1 MAVKTMIEAIRD
13 GLREEMERDE
23 RVFVLGED
31 VGPRGGVFGVTDG
44 FFKQFGPMR
53 VLDTPLAESL
63 IAGAAI
69 GASMNGMRPVAE
81 MQFADFSHPAM
92 DQIMNEAAKIRFR
105 SNNDFNVPLVIRM
118 PYGGGIHGALYH
130 SQSVEALYGHIP
142 GLIVVIPSN
151 PYDAKGMLKAA
162 IRDPDPVIFLEHK
175 GAYRLIKGD
184 VPEED
189 YTVPLGKAAIA
200 REGSDM
206 TAIAY
211 GMMLHHCLKA
221 AEEIAKEGI
230 EVEVVDVRTIS
241 PLDRETIIDSVKK
254 TGKAIVVYEDNRSGG
269 WGAEISASIAEA
281 AFAYLDGPI
290 VRVTGPD
297 IPAMPYNHNQE
308 AYFMPNPE
316 KILKAMKELAAY

>member
-13 GLREEMERDE
+13 GLREEMEKDE
-23 RVFVLGED
+23 RVFIMGED

-44 FFKQFGPMR
+44 FFKQFGPER
-53 VLDTPLAESL
+53 VIDTPLAESM

-69 GASMNGMRPVAE
+69 GAAVNGMRPVAE

-92 DQIMNEAAKIRFR
+92 DQLMNEAAKIRFR
-105 SNNDFNVPLVIRM
+105 SNNAFNVPMVVRM

-142 GLIVVIPSN
+142 GLVVVIPSN
-151 PYDAKGMLKAA
+151 PYDAKGLLKAA
-162 IRDPDPVIFLEHK
+162 IREPDPVIFLEHK
-175 GAYRLIKGD
+175 GAYRLIKGE
-184 VPEED
+184 VPDED
-189 YTVPLGKAAIA
+189 YTVPLGKAAVV
-200 REGSDM
+200 REGKHM
-206 TAIAY
+206 TAVAY
-211 GMMLHHCLKA
+211 GMMLHHCLKV
-221 AEEIAKEGI
+221 AEDLSQEGI

-241 PLDRETIIDSVKK
+241 PLDRETIVNSVKK
-254 TGKAIVVYEDNRSGG
+254 TGKAIVVYEDNYSGG

-290 VRVTGPD
+290 VRVAGPD

-308 AYFMPNPE
+308 AFFMPNPE
-316 KILKAMKELAAY
+316 KIAKAMRELAAY

>member
-13 GLREEMERDE
+13 GLREEMEHDE
-23 RVFVLGED
+23 RVFILGED

-44 FFKQFGPMR
+44 FHKQFGGLR

-69 GASMNGMRPVAE
+69 GAALNGLRPVAE

-92 DQIMNEAAKIRFR
+92 DQIMNEAAKIRYR
-105 SNNDFNVPLVIRM
+105 SNNAYHVPMVIRM

-151 PYDAKGMLKAA
+151 PYDAKGLLRSA

-175 GAYRLIKGD
+175 GAYRLIKGE
-184 VPEED
+184 VPEGD
-189 YTVPLGKAAIA
+189 YTVPLGKAAVV
-200 REGSDM
+200 REGEDM

-221 AEEIAKEGI
+221 AEELGREGV

-241 PLDRETIIDSVKK
+241 PLDRDTIVKSVKK
-254 TGKAIVVYEDNRSGG
+254 TGKAIVVYEDNYSGG

-290 VRVTGPD
+290 MRVTGPD
-297 IPAMPYNHNQE
+297 IPAMPYNHPQE
-308 AYFMPNPE
+308 EYFMPNPE
-316 KILKAMKELAAY
+316 KIAKAMRELAAY

>member
-13 GLREEMERDE
+13 GLREEMEKDE
-23 RVFVLGED
+23 RVFILGED

-53 VLDTPLAESL
+53 VLDTPLAESV

-69 GASMNGMRPVAE
+69 GAAMNGMRPVAE

-142 GLIVVIPSN
+142 GLTVVIPSN

-221 AEEIAKEGI
+221 AEEMAKEGV

-290 VRVTGPD
+290 IRVTGPD

-308 AYFMPNPE
+308 AFFMPNPE

>member
-13 GLREEMERDE
+13 GLREEMEKDD

-53 VLDTPLAESL
+53 VLDTPLAESV

-69 GASMNGMRPVAE
+69 GASLNGMRPVAE

-142 GLIVVIPSN
+142 GLTVVIPSN

-221 AEEIAKEGI
+221 AEEMAKERV

-308 AYFMPNPE
+308 AFFMPNPE

>member
-13 GLREEMERDE
+13 GLREEMERDD
-23 RVFVLGED
+23 RVFVMGED

-44 FFKQFGPMR
+44 FFKQFGPTR
-53 VLDTPLAESL
+53 VIDAPLAESV

-69 GASMNGMRPVAE
+69 GAAINGMRPVAE

-92 DQIMNEAAKIRFR
+92 DQIMNEAAKIRYR
-105 SNNDFNVPLVIRM
+105 SNGAFNVPMVVRM

-142 GLIVVIPSN
+142 GLTVVIPSN

-175 GAYRLIKGD
+175 GAYRLIRGE
-184 VPEED
+184 VPDED
-189 YTVPLGKAAIA
+189 YTVPLGKAAVV
-200 REGSDM
+200 RQGGDM

-221 AEEIAKEGI
+221 AEEMAGTGV

-241 PLDRETIIDSVKK
+241 PLDRDTIIESVKK
-254 TGKAIVVYEDNRSGG
+254 TGKALVVYEDNRSGG

-281 AFAYLDGPI
+281 AIEYLDGPI
-290 VRVTGPD
+290 LRVTGPD
-297 IPAMPYNHNQE
+297 VPAMPYNHAQE
-308 AYFMPNPE
+308 EFFMPNPE
-316 KILKAMKELAAY
+316 KILSAMRELAAY

>member
-13 GLREEMERDE
+13 GLREEMEKDD
-23 RVFVLGED
+23 RVFVMGED

-44 FFKQFGPMR
+44 FFKQFGPER
-53 VLDTPLAESL
+53 VIDTPLAESM

-69 GASMNGMRPVAE
+69 GAALNGMRPVAE

-105 SNNDFNVPLVIRM
+105 SNNAFNVPMVIRM

-142 GLIVVIPSN
+142 GLIVAIPSN
-151 PYDAKGMLKAA
+151 PHDAKGMLKAA

-189 YTVPLGKAAIA
+189 YTVPLGKAAVV
-200 REGSDM
+200 REGQHM
-206 TAIAY
+206 TAVAY

-221 AEEIAKEGI
+221 ADELARENI

-241 PLDRETIIDSVKK
+241 PLDRETIVNSVKK
-254 TGKAIVVYEDNRSGG
+254 TGKAIVVYEDNYSGG

-290 VRVTGPD
+290 VRVAGPD

-308 AYFMPNPE
+308 AFFMPNPE
-316 KILKAMKELAAY
+316 KIAKAMRELAAY

>member
-1 MAVKTMIEAIRD
+1 MAVKTLIEAIRD

-44 FFKQFGPMR
+44 FFKQFGPDR
-53 VLDTPLAESL
+53 VIDTPLAESV

-69 GASMNGMRPVAE
+69 GASINGMRPVAE
-81 MQFADFSHPAM
+81 IQFADFSHPAM
-92 DQIMNEAAKIRFR
+92 DQIMNEAAKIRYR
-105 SNNDFNVPLVIRM
+105 SNNDFNCPIVIRM

-142 GLIVVIPSN
+142 GLVVVAPSN

-184 VPEED
+184 VPEGD
-189 YTVPLGKAAIA
+189 YTVPLGKAAVA
-200 REGSDM
+200 RPGTDM

-221 AEEIAKEGI
+221 AEEMAKEGV

-241 PLDRETIIDSVKK
+241 PLDRDTIVSSVKK

-290 VRVTGPD
+290 MRVTGPD
-297 IPAMPYNHNQE
+297 VPAMPYNHNQE
-308 AYFMPNPE
+308 AEFMPNVD

>member
-13 GLREEMERDE
+13 GLREEMEKDE
-23 RVFVLGED
+23 RVFILGED

-44 FFKQFGPMR
+44 FHKQFGGLR

-69 GASMNGMRPVAE
+69 GAAMNGLRPVAE

-92 DQIMNEAAKIRFR
+92 DQIMNEAAKIRYR
-105 SNNDFNVPLVIRM
+105 SNNTYHVPMVIRM

-151 PYDAKGMLKAA
+151 PYDAKGLLRSA

-175 GAYRLIKGD
+175 GAYRLIKGE
-184 VPEED
+184 VPEGE
-189 YTVPLGKAAIA
+189 YTVPLGKAAVV
-200 REGSDM
+200 REGKDM

-221 AEEIAKEGI
+221 AEELAKDDV

-241 PLDRETIIDSVKK
+241 PLDRDTIVNSVKK
-254 TGKAIVVYEDNRSGG
+254 TGKAIVVYEDNYSGG

-290 VRVTGPD
+290 MRVTGPD
-297 IPAMPYNHNQE
+297 IPAMPYNHPQE
-308 AYFMPNPE
+308 EYFMPNPE
-316 KILKAMKELAAY
+316 KIAKAMRELAAY

>member
-13 GLREEMERDE
+13 GLREEMESDD
-23 RVFVLGED
+23 RVFVMGED

-44 FFKQFGPMR
+44 FFKQFGAER
-53 VLDTPLAESL
+53 VLDTPLAESM

-69 GASMNGMRPVAE
+69 GAAINGMRPVAE

-105 SNNDFNVPLVIRM
+105 SNGAFGVPMVIRM

-151 PYDAKGMLKAA
+151 PYDAKGLLKAA
-162 IRDPDPVIFLEHK
+162 IREPDPVIFLEHK
-175 GAYRLIKGD
+175 GAYRLIKGE
-184 VPEED
+184 VPDED
-189 YTVPLGKAAIA
+189 YTVPLGKAAVA
-200 REGSDM
+200 REGQHM
-206 TAIAY
+206 TAVAY

-221 AEEIAKEGI
+221 ADELAKDGV

-241 PLDRETIIDSVKK
+241 PLDRETIVNSVKK
-254 TGKAIVVYEDNRSGG
+254 TGKAIVVYEDNYSGG

-290 VRVTGPD
+290 VRVSGPD

-308 AYFMPNPE
+308 AFFMPNPE
-316 KILKAMKELAAY
+316 KIARAMRDLAAY

>member
-13 GLREEMERDE
+13 GLREEMESDE
-23 RVFVLGED
+23 RVFVMGED

-44 FFKQFGPMR
+44 FFKQFGPER
-53 VLDTPLAESL
+53 VIDTPLAESM

-69 GASMNGMRPVAE
+69 GAAINGMRPVAE

-92 DQIMNEAAKIRFR
+92 DQLMNEAAKIRFR
-105 SNNDFNVPLVIRM
+105 SNNAFGVPMVVRM

-151 PYDAKGMLKAA
+151 PYDAKGLLKAA
-162 IRDPDPVIFLEHK
+162 IREPDPVIFLEHK
-175 GAYRLIKGD
+175 GAYRLIKGE
-184 VPEED
+184 VPDED
-189 YTVPLGKAAIA
+189 YTVPLGKAAVV
-200 REGSDM
+200 REGKHM
-206 TAIAY
+206 TAVAY

-221 AEEIAKEGI
+221 AEELANDGVEI
-230 EVEVVDVRTIS
+230 EVVDVRTIS
-241 PLDRETIIDSVKK
+241 PLDRETIVSSVKK
-254 TGKAIVVYEDNRSGG
+254 TGKAIVVYEDNYSGG

-290 VRVTGPD
+290 VRVAGPD

-316 KILKAMKELAAY
+316 KIARAMRELAAF

>member
-13 GLREEMERDE
+13 GLREEMEKDE

-44 FFKQFGPMR
+44 FFKQFGPLR
-53 VLDTPLAESL
+53 VLDTPLAESV

-69 GASMNGMRPVAE
+69 GAALNGMRPVAE

-142 GLIVVIPSN
+142 GLTVVIPSN

-175 GAYRLIKGD
+175 GAYRLIKGE

-221 AEEIAKEGI
+221 AEEMAKEGV

-241 PLDRETIIDSVKK
+241 PLDRETIIESVKK

-316 KILKAMKELAAY
+316 KILKAMKDLAAY

>member
-44 FFKQFGPMR
+44 FFKQFGAER
-53 VLDTPLAESL
+53 VMDTPLAESV

-69 GASMNGMRPVAE
+69 GAAINGMRPVAE
-81 MQFADFSHPAM
+81 MQFADFSHPSM
-92 DQIMNEAAKIRFR
+92 DQLMNEAAKIRYR
-105 SNNDFNVPLVIRM
+105 SNNTFHVPMVVRM

-151 PYDAKGMLKAA
+151 PYDAKGLLKAA

-175 GAYRLIKGD
+175 GAYRLIKGE
-184 VPEED
+184 VPDED

-200 REGSDM
+200 RPGSDM
-206 TAIAY
+206 TVVAY
-211 GMMLHHCLKA
+211 GMMLYQSLKC
-221 AEEIAKEGI
+221 AEEMAKEGV

-241 PLDRETIIDSVKK
+241 PLDRETILESVKK
-254 TGKAIVVYEDNRSGG
+254 TGKALIVYEDTRSGG

-290 VRVTGPD
+290 LRVTGPD

-308 AYFMPNPE
+308 AFFMPNPE
-316 KILKAMKELAAY
+316 KILKAMRDLAAY

>member
-1 MAVKTMIEAIRD
+1 MAVKTLIEAIRD

-23 RVFVLGED
+23 RVFVMGED

-44 FFKQFGPMR
+44 FFKLFGPDR
-53 VLDTPLAESL
+53 IIDTPLAESV
-63 IAGAAI
+63 IVGAAI
-69 GASMNGMRPVAE
+69 GAAVNGMRPVAE
-81 MQFADFSHPAM
+81 IQFADFSHPAM
-92 DQIMNEAAKIRFR
+92 DQIMNEAAKIRYR
-105 SNNDFNVPLVIRM
+105 SNNDYNCPLVVRM

-142 GLIVVIPSN
+142 GLIVVAPSN
-151 PYDAKGMLKAA
+151 PYDAKGMIKAA

-184 VPEED
+184 VPDGD
-189 YTVPLGKAAIA
+189 YTVPLGKAAVV
-200 REGSDM
+200 REGRDM

-211 GMMLHHCLKA
+211 GMMLHHCLKVA
-221 AEEIAKEGI
+221 DEMSKDGV

-241 PLDRETIIDSVKK
+241 PLDRDTIVDSVKK

-297 IPAMPYNHNQE
+297 VPAMPYNHNQE
-308 AYFMPNPE
+308 HVFMPNPE
-316 KILKAMKELAAY
+316 KILKAMRELAAY

>member
-1 MAVKTMIEAIRD
+1 MAVKTIIEAIRD

-23 RVFVLGED
+23 RVFVMGED

-44 FFKQFGPMR
+44 FFKQFGPDR
-53 VLDTPLAESL
+53 VIDTPLAESV

-69 GASMNGMRPVAE
+69 GAAINGMRPVAE
-81 MQFADFSHPAM
+81 MQFSDFSHPAM

-105 SNNDFNVPLVIRM
+105 SNDDFNVPLVIRM

-142 GLIVVIPSN
+142 GLTVVIPSN

-175 GAYRLIKGD
+175 GAYRLIKGE

-200 REGSDM
+200 REGTDM
-206 TAIAY
+206 TAVAY

-221 AEEIAKEGI
+221 ADEMEKGGVS
-230 EVEVVDVRTIS
+230 VEVVDVRTIS
-241 PLDRETIIDSVKK
+241 PLDRETIIASVKK

-269 WGAEISASIAEA
+269 WGAEISASISEA

-308 AYFMPNPE
+308 AYFMPNPD
-316 KILKAMKELAAY
+316 KILKAMRELAAY

>member
-13 GLREEMERDE
+13 GLREEMEKDE

-53 VLDTPLAESL
+53 VLDTPLAESV

-69 GASMNGMRPVAE
+69 GAALNGMRPVAE

-142 GLIVVIPSN
+142 GLTVVIPSN

-175 GAYRLIKGD
+175 GAYRLIKGE

-200 REGSDM
+200 RDGSDM

-221 AEEIAKEGI
+221 AEEMAKEGV

>member
-44 FFKQFGPMR
+44 FFKQFGGDR
-53 VLDTPLAESL
+53 VMDTPLAESV

-69 GASMNGMRPVAE
+69 GAAMNGMRPVAE

-92 DQIMNEAAKIRFR
+92 DQIMNEAAKIRYR
-105 SNNDFNVPLVIRM
+105 SNNSFNVPLVIRM

-142 GLIVVIPSN
+142 GLTVVIPSN
-151 PYDAKGMLKAA
+151 PYDAKGLLKSA

-175 GAYRLIKGD
+175 GAYRLIKGE
-184 VPEED
+184 VPDED
-189 YTVPLGKAAIA
+189 YTVPLGKAAVA

-206 TAIAY
+206 TVIAY
-211 GMMLHHCLKA
+211 GMMLFHCLKCA
-221 AEEIAKEGI
+221 DEMAKEGV

-241 PLDRETIIDSVKK
+241 PLDRETILNSVKK
-254 TGKAIVVYEDNRSGG
+254 TGKALIVYEDNRSGG

-281 AFAYLDGPI
+281 AFPYLDGPI

-316 KILKAMKELAAY
+316 KILKAMRELAAY

>member
-13 GLREEMERDE
+13 GLREEMEHDE
-23 RVFVLGED
+23 RVFILGED

-44 FFKQFGPMR
+44 FHKQFGGLR

-69 GASMNGMRPVAE
+69 GAAMNGLRPVAE

-92 DQIMNEAAKIRFR
+92 DQIMNEAAKIRYR
-105 SNNDFNVPLVIRM
+105 SNNTYHVPMVIRM

-151 PYDAKGMLKAA
+151 PYDAKGLLRSA

-175 GAYRLIKGD
+175 GAYRLIKGE
-184 VPEED
+184 VPEGD
-189 YTVPLGKAAIA
+189 YTVPLGKAAVV
-200 REGSDM
+200 REGKDM

-221 AEEIAKEGI
+221 ADELAKEGV

-241 PLDRETIIDSVKK
+241 PLDRETIVNSVKK
-254 TGKAIVVYEDNRSGG
+254 TGKAIVVYEDNYSGG

-290 VRVTGPD
+290 MRVTGPD
-297 IPAMPYNHNQE
+297 IPAMPYNHPQE
-308 AYFMPNPE
+308 EYFMPNPE
-316 KILKAMKELAAY
+316 KIAKAMRELAAY

>member
-69 GASMNGMRPVAE
+69 GAAANGMRPVAE

-105 SNNDFNVPLVIRM
+105 SNNAFHVPMVVRM

-142 GLIVVIPSN
+142 GLIVVVPSN

-175 GAYRLIKGD
+175 GAYRLIKGE
-184 VPEED
+184 VPDGD
-189 YTVPLGKAAIA
+189 YTVPLGKAAVT

-221 AEEIAKEGI
+221 AEVMATEGV

-241 PLDRETIIDSVKK
+241 PLDRDTIVDSVKK
-254 TGKAIVVYEDNRSGG
+254 TGKAVVVYEDNRSGG

-297 IPAMPYNHNQE
+297 IPSMPYNHNQE
-308 AYFMPNPE
+308 AFFMPNVE
-316 KILKAMKELAAY
+316 KILKAMRDLAAY

>member
-23 RVFVLGED
+23 RVFVMGED

-44 FFKQFGPMR
+44 FFKQFGPTR
-53 VLDTPLAESL
+53 VIDTPLAEAM

-69 GASMNGMRPVAE
+69 GAAINGMRPVAE

-105 SNNDFNVPLVIRM
+105 SNNTFNVPMVVRM

-142 GLIVVIPSN
+142 GLTVVIPSN
-151 PYDAKGMLKAA
+151 PYDAKGLLKAA

-175 GAYRLIKGD
+175 GAYRLIRGE
-184 VPEED
+184 VPDAD
-189 YTVPLGKAAIA
+189 YTVPLGKAAVV
-200 REGSDM
+200 REGTDM
-206 TAIAY
+206 TVVAY
-211 GMMLHHCLKA
+211 GMMLYQSLKC
-221 AEEIAKEGI
+221 AEEMEKEGVS
-230 EVEVVDVRTIS
+230 VEVVDVRTIS
-241 PLDRETIIDSVKK
+241 PLDRETIIASAKK
-254 TGKAIVVYEDNRSGG
+254 TGKVVVVYEDNRSGG

-290 VRVTGPD
+290 IRVTGPD
-297 IPAMPYNHNQE
+297 IPAMPYNHSQE
-308 AYFMPNPE
+308 EYFMPNQE
-316 KILKAMKELAAY
+316 KILQAMRDLAAY

>member
-1 MAVKTMIEAIRD
+1 MAVKTIIEAIRD
-13 GLREEMERDE
+13 GLREEMERDD

-44 FFKQFGPMR
+44 FFKQFGADR
-53 VLDTPLAESL
+53 VIDTPLAESV

-69 GASMNGMRPVAE
+69 GAAINGMRPVAE
-81 MQFADFSHPAM
+81 MQFSDFSHPAM
-92 DQIMNEAAKIRFR
+92 DQIMNEAAKIRYR
-105 SNNDFNVPLVIRM
+105 SNNDFNVPMVIRM

-142 GLIVVIPSN
+142 GLTVVIPSN
-151 PYDAKGMLKAA
+151 PYDAKGLLKAA

-175 GAYRLIKGD
+175 GAYRLIKGE
-184 VPEED
+184 VPDED
-189 YTVPLGKAAIA
+189 YTVPLGKATIA
-200 REGSDM
+200 REGTDM

-211 GMMLHHCLKA
+211 GMMLHHCLKV
-221 AEEIAKEGI
+221 AEQMEAEGVS
-230 EVEVVDVRTIS
+230 VEVVDVRTIS
-241 PLDRETIIDSVKK
+241 PLDRETIINSVKK
-254 TGKAIVVYEDNRSGG
+254 TGKAVVVYEDNRSGG
-269 WGAEISASIAEA
+269 WGAEISASISEA

-308 AYFMPNPE
+308 AFFMPNPE

>member
-23 RVFVLGED
+23 RVFVMGED

-44 FFKQFGPMR
+44 FTKQFGPMR

-69 GASMNGMRPVAE
+69 GAAINGMRPVAE

-105 SNNDFNVPLVIRM
+105 SNNAFNVPMVIRM

-175 GAYRLIKGD
+175 GAYRLIKGE

-200 REGSDM
+200 REGTDM
-206 TAIAY
+206 TAVAY

-221 AEEIAKEGI
+221 AETLAGEGVS
-230 EVEVVDVRTIS
+230 VEVVDVRTIS
-241 PLDRETIIDSVKK
+241 PLDRETIVESVKK
-254 TGKAIVVYEDNRSGG
+254 TGKAIVVYEDNYSGG

-290 VRVTGPD
+290 VRVAGPD
-297 IPAMPYNHNQE
+297 IPSMPYNHNQE
-308 AYFMPNPE
+308 HYFMPNPD
-316 KILKAMKELAAY
+316 KIAKAMRELAAY

>member
-44 FFKQFGPMR
+44 FFKQFGGDR
-53 VLDTPLAESL
+53 VMDTPLAESV

-69 GASMNGMRPVAE
+69 GAAMNGMRPVAE

-92 DQIMNEAAKIRFR
+92 DQIMNEAAKIRYR
-105 SNNDFNVPLVIRM
+105 SNNSFNVPMVIRM

-142 GLIVVIPSN
+142 GLTVVIPSN
-151 PYDAKGMLKAA
+151 PYDAKGLLKAA

-175 GAYRLIKGD
+175 GAYRLIKGE
-184 VPEED
+184 VPDED
-189 YTVPLGKAAIA
+189 YTVPLGKAAVA
-200 REGSDM
+200 REGTHM

-211 GMMLHHCLKA
+211 GMMLFQCLKC
-221 AEEIAKEGI
+221 AEEMAKEGV

-241 PLDRETIIDSVKK
+241 PLDRETILNSVKK
-254 TGKAIVVYEDNRSGG
+254 TGKALVVYEDNRSGG

-281 AFAYLDGPI
+281 AFPYLDGPI

-308 AYFMPNPE
+308 SYFMPNPE
-316 KILKAMKELAAY
+316 KIVKAMRELAAY

>member
-1 MAVKTMIEAIRD
+1 MAVKTIIEAIRD
-13 GLREEMERDE
+13 GLREEMERDD
-23 RVFVLGED
+23 RVFVMGED

-44 FFKQFGPMR
+44 FFKQFGPDR
-53 VLDTPLAESL
+53 VIDTPLAESV

-69 GASMNGMRPVAE
+69 GAAINGMRPVAE
-81 MQFADFSHPAM
+81 MQFSDFSHPAM

-105 SNNDFNVPLVIRM
+105 SNNDFNVPMVVRM

-142 GLIVVIPSN
+142 GLTVVIPSN

-200 REGSDM
+200 REGTDM
-206 TAIAY
+206 TAVAY

-221 AEEIAKEGI
+221 AEEMEKDGVS
-230 EVEVVDVRTIS
+230 VEVVDVRTIS
-241 PLDRETIIDSVKK
+241 PLDRDTIVNSVKK

-269 WGAEISASIAEA
+269 WGAEISASISEA

-308 AYFMPNPE
+308 AFFMPNPE
-316 KILKAMKELAAY
+316 KILKAMRDLAAY

>member
-44 FFKQFGPMR
+44 FFKQFGPIR

-69 GASMNGMRPVAE
+69 GAAMNGMRPVAE

-142 GLIVVIPSN
+142 GLTVVIPSN

-221 AEEIAKEGI
+221 AEEMAKEGV

-269 WGAEISASIAEA
+269 WVAEISASIAEA
-281 AFAYLDGPI
+281 VFAYLDGPI
-290 VRVTGPD
+290 IRVTGPD
-297 IPAMPYNHNQE
+297 IPSMPYNHNQE

>member
-1 MAVKTMIEAIRD
+1 MAVKTIIEAIRD
-13 GLREEMERDE
+13 GLREEMERDD
-23 RVFVLGED
+23 RVIVMGED

-44 FFKQFGPMR
+44 FFKQFGPDR
-53 VLDTPLAESL
+53 VIDTPLAESV

-69 GASMNGMRPVAE
+69 GAAINGLRPVAE

-92 DQIMNEAAKIRFR
+92 DQIMNEAARIRFR
-105 SNNDFNVPLVIRM
+105 SNNDFNVPMVIRM

-142 GLIVVIPSN
+142 GLTVVIPSN

-189 YTVPLGKAAIA
+189 YTVPLGTATIA
-200 REGSDM
+200 REGTDM
-206 TAIAY
+206 TAVAY

-221 AEEIAKEGI
+221 AEEMEKDGVS
-230 EVEVVDVRTIS
+230 VEVVDVRTIS
-241 PLDRETIIDSVKK
+241 PLDRDTIVNSVKK
-254 TGKAIVVYEDNRSGG
+254 TGKAIVVYEDTRSGG
-269 WGAEISASIAEA
+269 WGAEISASISEA

-308 AYFMPNPE
+308 AYFMPNPD
-316 KILKAMKELAAY
+316 KILKAMRDLAAY